1 MEEKISF
8 EDVYLKSEYN
18 ANKFN
23 LYVFIEMSI
32 FGVFCIVLGIFRVF
46 PIKLGLMIPG
56 MSLTLVSF
64 LTPVFVYLFHDKII
78 HKCDKSVLYHSYF
91 KRFVIASS
99 FTGCIILC
107 TLYSF
112 HAIPMV
118 VLPMLMGAQYRV
130 NKTRTIVLITI
141 GVLMVPLTVYASYFV
156 GVVDR
161 NFIKD
166 FLDYDQAVN
175 SVAYRVENTPASRY
189 LDLFTHYCLPRMFG
203 VAATYGLT
211 AGVISRNQSS
221 LEATNRL
228 ATLAQEEMSKRNNMQ
243 SHVIESLAGVIEA
256 RDTGTGEHVIRTKHY
271 ISLLAKECQK
281 HSEFRD
287 ILTDKEIE
295 LIVDASPL
303 HDIGKIAISDKVLL
317 KPGKLTDEEFD
328 EMKKHSAKG
337 GEMIRTIFANLEDKE
352 FLDTAYDIAVYHHE
366 KWNGR
371 GYPKG
376 LKEEEIPISARLMAI
391 ADVYDALVSPRVYK
405 DPMPPEKAMNIILS
419 ESGAHFDPKLINVLE
434 TIQDK
439 FIKAAV
445 SNISDIKG

>member
-1 MEEKISF
+1 MW
-8 EDVYLKSEYN
+8 
-18 ANKFN
+18 
-23 LYVFIEMSI
+23 
-32 FGVFCIVLGIFRVF
+32 
-46 PIKLGLMIPG
+46 
-56 MSLTLVSF
+56 
-64 LTPVFVYLFHDKII
+64 
-78 HKCDKSVLYHSYF
+78 
-91 KRFVIASS
+91 
-99 FTGCIILC
+99 
-107 TLYSF
+107 
-112 HAIPMV
+112 
-118 VLPMLMGAQYRV
+118 
-130 NKTRTIVLITI
+130 
-141 GVLMVPLTVYASYFV
+141 
-156 GVVDR
+156 
-161 NFIKD
+161 
-166 FLDYDQAVN
+166 
-175 SVAYRVENTPASRY
+175 
-189 LDLFTHYCLPRMFG
+189 
-203 VAATYGLT
+203 
-211 AGVISRNQSS
+211 
-221 LEATNRL
+221 
-228 ATLAQEEMSKRNNMQ
+228 
-243 SHVIESLAGVIEA
+243 LAGVIEA

-352 FLDTAYDIAVYHHE
+352 FLDTAYDIAMYHHE

-405 DPMPPEKAMNIILS
+405 NPMPPEKAMNIILS